1 MRSFGSL
8 CRCKLKNASIDASSG
23 EQHAAGVPDRDDEK
37 TRVTGLEE
45 SPVPATPGDDCLVVI
60 HTAVQTEL
68 GRRYL
73 LTEGVITIGRGSAN
87 HIVVSSDAVSRQHAQ
102 LERRGTEFVV
112 SDLNSTNGTFINN
125 ERQRTYNSRL
135 NGGDHIR
142 VGDTVFKY
150 LSGSDI
156 EAQYHAVIGHMAV
169 TDGLTNLSNRK
180 HLDTLLAEEIQRAHR
195 HKRALSMLMLD
206 IDHFKTINDVHGHLA
221 GDRVIAGLGH
231 LLRQRLRADDK
242 LGRYG
247 GEEFC
252 AILPE
257 TGLQDAAAIAET
269 LRTLVVTHPF
279 AADAKRL
286 TVTVSIGVADLK
298 PNMQSADMYRAADE
312 RLYRAKN
319 QGRNQVCS

>member
-1 MRSFGSL
+1 M
-8 CRCKLKNASIDASSG
+8 KKASVDASQR
-23 EQHAAGVPDRDDEK
+23 EQYAAGMPDEDDEK

-45 SPVPATPGDDCLVVI
+45 MQVQPAGDDCLVVI

-73 LTEGVITIGRGSAN
+73 LNEGVITIGRGAAN
-87 HIVVSSDAVSRQHAQ
+87 QIVVSSDAVSRQHAQ
-102 LERRGTEFVV
+102 LERRGADFLV

-125 ERQRTYNSRL
+125 ERQRTRNSRL
-135 NGGDHIR
+135 NRGDQIR

-169 TDGLTNLSNRK
+169 TDGLTNLANRK
-180 HLDTLLAEEIQRAHR
+180 HLDTLLAEEVQRAHR
-195 HKRALSMLMLD
+195 HNRELSVLMLD
-206 IDHFKTINDVHGHLA
+206 IDHFKTINDAHGHLA

-231 LLRQRLRADDK
+231 LLRQRLRSDDK

-257 TGLQDAAAIAET
+257 TGLDNATTIAET
-269 LRTLVVTHPF
+269 LRTLVATHPF
-279 AADAKRL
+279 PVDAKRL
-286 TVTVSIGVADLK
+286 TVTVSIGAAALK
-298 PNMQSADMYRAADE
+298 PQMHSTDLYRAADE
-312 RLYRAKN
+312 MLYRAKN

>member
-1 MRSFGSL
+1 MP
-8 CRCKLKNASIDASSG
+8 
-23 EQHAAGVPDRDDEK
+23 EEDDEK

-45 SPVPATPGDDCLVVI
+45 MQVPVTTGDDCLVVI

-73 LTEGVITIGRGSAN
+73 LKEGVLTIGRGSTN
-87 HIVVSSDAVSRQHAQ
+87 HIVVGSDAVSRQHAQ
-102 LERRGTEFVV
+102 LERRGNDFLV

-125 ERQRTYNSRL
+125 ERQRTRNSRL
-135 NGGDHIR
+135 NRGDQIR

-195 HKRALSMLMLD
+195 HNRELSVLMLD
-206 IDHFKTINDVHGHLA
+206 IDHFKTINDAHGHLA
-221 GDRVIAGLGH
+221 GDRVIAGLAH
-231 LLRQRLRADDK
+231 LLRQRLRSDDK

-252 AILPE
+252 AVLPE
-257 TGLQDAAAIAET
+257 TGLENAIVIADT
-269 LRTLVVTHPF
+269 LRTLVATHPF
-279 AADAKRL
+279 PADAKRL
-286 TVTVSIGVADLK
+286 AVTVSIGVAVLK
-298 PNMQSADMYRAADE
+298 PQMQIAELYRAADE
-312 RLYRAKN
+312 MLYRAKK
-319 QGRNQVCS
+319 QGRNQVCG

>member
-1 MRSFGSL
+1 
-8 CRCKLKNASIDASSG
+8 LKKASVDASQR
-23 EQHAAGVPDRDDEK
+23 EQYAAGMPDEDDEK

-45 SPVPATPGDDCLVVI
+45 MQVQPAGDDCLVVI

-73 LTEGVITIGRGSAN
+73 LNEGVITIGRGAAN
-87 HIVVSSDAVSRQHAQ
+87 QIVVSSDAVSRQHAQ
-102 LERRGTEFVV
+102 LERRGADFLV

-125 ERQRTYNSRL
+125 ERQRTRNSRL
-135 NGGDHIR
+135 NRGDQIR

-169 TDGLTNLSNRK
+169 TDGLTNLANRK
-180 HLDTLLAEEIQRAHR
+180 HLDTLLAEEVQRAHR
-195 HKRALSMLMLD
+195 HNRELSVLMLD
-206 IDHFKTINDVHGHLA
+206 IDHFKTINDAHGHLA

-231 LLRQRLRADDK
+231 LLRQRLRSDDK

-257 TGLQDAAAIAET
+257 TGLDNATTIAET
-269 LRTLVVTHPF
+269 LRTLVATHPF
-279 AADAKRL
+279 PVDAKRL
-286 TVTVSIGVADLK
+286 TVTVSIGAAALK
-298 PNMQSADMYRAADE
+298 PQMHSTDLYRAADE
-312 RLYRAKN
+312 MLYRAKN

>member
-1 MRSFGSL
+1 
-8 CRCKLKNASIDASSG
+8 LKKASIEASKG
-23 EQHAAGVPDRDDEK
+23 EQYPAGVPDEEDEK

-45 SPVPATPGDDCLVVI
+45 TPIPAIPGDDCLVVI

-73 LTEGVITIGRGSAN
+73 LKQAVMTIGRGGAN
-87 HIVVSSDAVSRQHAQ
+87 HIVVGSDAVSRQHAQ
-102 LERRGTEFVV
+102 LERRGGEFTV

-125 ERQRTYNSRL
+125 ERQRTRKSRL
-135 NGGDHIR
+135 SGGDHIR

-169 TDGLTNLSNRK
+169 TDGLSNLANRK

-195 HKRALSMLMLD
+195 YKRALSVMMLD

-221 GDRVIAGLGH
+221 GDRVIAGLAH
-231 LLRQRLRADDK
+231 LLRQRLRSDDK

-269 LRTLVVTHPF
+269 LRTLVATHPF
-279 AADAKRL
+279 PADAKRL

-298 PNMQSADMYRAADE
+298 PNMQTADIYRAADE
-312 RLYRAKN
+312 MLYRAKN